1 MSEEQ
6 KEKPHGWKLFSW
18 AEMTPN
24 ACGPS
29 TGAVLELHEDHLQTK
44 SQ

>member
-6 KEKPHGWKLFSW
+6 KEKPHSWKLFSW
-18 AEMTPN
+18 AVMSPN
-24 ACGPS
+24 ACGLS
-29 TGAVLELHEDHLQTK
+29 TGAVLELCGDCPQMK